1 MVGQSYRLAAGGP
14 RGGGELVARHPGPVR
29 RGGVPIRS
37 RRRVV
42 GGALPRDPPAD
53 HLHDV
58 ASLGVVERVP
68 GGDVVPARQA
78 GAAARRG
85 GVLRNEHGM
94 PAVGRLTA
102 VVARFGRGQPAS
114 DQFLGVSADGRDTAQ
129 VDYRAVPAAQPELR
143 AEVVLADPVQP
154 GVQLVHRPCPTPA
167 PGPAFPAITRGAP
180 QAVTGPLASG
190 L

>member
-1 MVGQSYRLAAGGP
+1 
-14 RGGGELVARHPGPVR
+14 
-29 RGGVPIRS
+29 
-37 RRRVV
+37 
-42 GGALPRDPPAD
+42 
-53 HLHDV
+53 
-58 ASLGVVERVP
+58 VP

-129 VDYRAVPAAQPELR
+129 VDYRAVPAAQPELSLGSGAAR
-143 AEVVLADPVQP
+143 SGAAWRPTRP
-154 GVQLVHRPCPTPA
+154 SPCPTPA

-180 QAVTGPLASG
+180 PAVTGPLASG